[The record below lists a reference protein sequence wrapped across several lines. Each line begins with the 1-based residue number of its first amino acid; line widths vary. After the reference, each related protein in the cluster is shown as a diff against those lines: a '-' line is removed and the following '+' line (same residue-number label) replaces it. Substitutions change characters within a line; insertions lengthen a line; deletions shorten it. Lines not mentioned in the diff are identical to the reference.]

1 MCLDKDFALINFNKN
16 YTLKKYKKQVL
27 CSTNTNKSIK
37 VGLEEFI
44 LKITSD
50 NDSLAENK
58 VLILY
63 TLARSQKP
71 VTNDALYSI
80 IRNAVDLNYFYFQQF
95 LIDLIDSKYINC
107 YESQTQNIYSLTEE
121 GKNTLD
127 LTLDLLP
134 GIVKLKVDTNFKND
148 IESLNNAHSIVSE
161 FTPISEN
168 RFEVTCK
175 IVENNETIFEVKTIA
190 FSRDQAQ
197 VIVDNWK
204 KNASTLYPKLLEDLT
219 K

>member
-1 MCLDKDFALINFNKN
+1 M
-16 YTLKKYKKQVL
+16 
-27 CSTNTNKSIK
+27 
-37 VGLEEFI
+37 
-44 LKITSD
+44 KITSD

-80 IRNAVDLNYFYFQQF
+80 VRNAVDLNYFYFQQF

-107 YESQTQNIYSLTEE
+107 YESQTQNTYALTEE

-134 GIVKLKVDTNFKND
+134 GIVKLKVDTNFKSD
-148 IESLNNAHSIVSE
+148 IENLNNAQSIVSE
-161 FTPISEN
+161 FNPISEN
-168 RFEVTCK
+168 KFEVTCK

-204 KNASTLYPKLLEDLT
+204 KNASKLYPKLLEE
-219 K
+219 

>member
-1 MCLDKDFALINFNKN
+1 M
-16 YTLKKYKKQVL
+16 
-27 CSTNTNKSIK
+27 
-37 VGLEEFI
+37 
-44 LKITSD
+44 KITSD
-50 NDSLAENK
+50 TDSLAENK

-63 TLARSQKP
+63 VLARSQKP

-80 IRNAVDLNYFYFQQF
+80 IKNAVDLNYFYFQQF
-95 LIDLIDSKYINC
+95 LIDLIDSKYISC
-107 YESQTQNIYSLTEE
+107 YEGQTQNIYSLTEE

-148 IESLNNAHSIVSE
+148 IEILNNAQSIVSE

-175 IVENNETIFEVKTIA
+175 IVENNEIIFEVKTIA

-204 KNASTLYPKLLEDLT
+204 EHASKLYPRLLEDLT

>member
-1 MCLDKDFALINFNKN
+1 M
-16 YTLKKYKKQVL
+16 
-27 CSTNTNKSIK
+27 
-37 VGLEEFI
+37 
-44 LKITSD
+44 KITSD

-63 TLARSQKP
+63 VLARSQKP

-80 IRNAVDLNYFYFQQF
+80 VRNAVDLNYFYFQQF
-95 LIDLIDSKYINC
+95 LIDLIDSKYISC

-148 IESLNNAHSIVSE
+148 IETLNNAQSIVSE

-168 RFEVTCK
+168 RFEVNCK

-204 KNASTLYPKLLEDLT
+204 KHASKLYPKLLEDLT

>member
-1 MCLDKDFALINFNKN
+1 M
-16 YTLKKYKKQVL
+16 
-27 CSTNTNKSIK
+27 
-37 VGLEEFI
+37 
-44 LKITSD
+44 KITSD

-63 TLARSQKP
+63 VLARSQKP

-80 IRNAVDLNYFYFQQF
+80 VRNAVDLNYFYFQQF
-95 LIDLIDSKYINC
+95 LIDLIDSKYISC
-107 YESQTQNIYSLTEE
+107 YESQTQNTYSLTEE
-121 GKNTLD
+121 GKNTLE

-134 GIVKLKVDTNFKND
+134 GIVKLKVDTNFKSN
-148 IESLNNAHSIVSE
+148 IETLNNAQSIVSE

-168 RFEVTCK
+168 RFEVNCK
-175 IVENNETIFEVKTIA
+175 IVENSETIFEVKTIA

-204 KNASTLYPKLLEDLT
+204 KHASELYPRLLEDLT

>member
-1 MCLDKDFALINFNKN
+1 M
-16 YTLKKYKKQVL
+16 
-27 CSTNTNKSIK
+27 
-37 VGLEEFI
+37 
-44 LKITSD
+44 KITSD

-63 TLARSQKP
+63 VLARSQKP

-80 IRNAVDLNYFYFQQF
+80 VKNAVDLNYFYFQQF

-107 YESQTQNIYSLTEE
+107 FESQTQNIYSLTEE

-148 IESLNNAHSIVSE
+148 IETLNNAQSIVSE

-175 IVENNETIFEVKTIA
+175 IVENNEVIFEVKTIA

-204 KNASTLYPKLLEDLT
+204 EHASKLYPRLLEDLT